1 MDNGLMNFELM
12 DKVDEYTRKVLL
24 KRLKEI
30 GVTIDNDNNMKQ
42 LEHELSIVKH
52 MKDVDK

>member
-30 GVTIDNDNNMKQ
+30 GVTVM
-42 LEHELSIVKH
+42 
-52 MKDVDK
+52 